1 MIERHWK
8 GIAKPQSADAYIK
21 HLLEDT
27 FPKLKTIQGFVN
39 ARILK
44 RAVDTGMEFLIVTA
58 WESYESIKQ
67 FAGSQVDVAVIPA
80 LVQEMMTEFD
90 RHVSHYDVLIDM
102 NRNHE

>member
-8 GIAKPQSADAYIK
+8 GIAKSEAADAYIK

-27 FPKLKTIQGFVN
+27 FPKLKTLQGFVN

-44 RAVDTGMEFLIVTA
+44 RDVDTGTEFLILTV

-67 FAGSQVDVAVIPA
+67 FAGSQVDVAVVPA
-80 LVQEMMTEFD
+80 LVQEMMAAFD
-90 RHVSHYDVLIDM
+90 RHVSHYDVMVDM

>member
-8 GIAKPQSADAYIK
+8 GIARHEAADAYIR

-27 FPKLKTIQGFVN
+27 FPTLKGIQGFVN

-44 RAVDTGMEFLIVTA
+44 RVVDTGTEFLILTV

-67 FAGSQVDVAVIPA
+67 FAGSQVDVAVVPA
-80 LVQEMMTEFD
+80 LVQEMMAEFD
-90 RHVSHYDVLIDM
+90 RHVSHYDVVIDM
-102 NRNHE
+102 N